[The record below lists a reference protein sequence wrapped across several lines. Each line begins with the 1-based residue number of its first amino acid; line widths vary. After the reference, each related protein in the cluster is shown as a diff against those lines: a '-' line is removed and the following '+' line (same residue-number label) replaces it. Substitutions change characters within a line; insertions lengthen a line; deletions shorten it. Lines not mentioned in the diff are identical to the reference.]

1 MSRDLIEQRVASVDE
16 LPEGCSKKFTLT
28 CDGQQAEGFVVNYR
42 GSFFAYLNRCCH
54 IPMPMDWFENQ
65 FLSEDGRFIIC
76 ATHGATYDP
85 ATGECV
91 AGPCPGE
98 YLQRLPLQVVDGAVL
113 VATPPTDLG
122 QVPADLSPGHGD
134 QKGNGDD
141 GHTR

>member
-1 MSRDLIEQRVASVDE
+1 MPCVVSDLQIAHVDE
-16 LPEGCSKKFTLT
+16 LPQGSSKKFTLT
-28 CDGQQAEGFVVNYR
+28 CNGQRVEGFVVNYR
-42 GSFFAYLNRCCH
+42 GSFYAYVNRCCH

-98 YLQRLPLQVVDGAVL
+98 YLERLLLRVVEGTIFVACPPL
-113 VATPPTDLG
+113 TPL
-122 QVPADLSPGHGD
+122 
-134 QKGNGDD
+134 
-141 GHTR
+141 

>member
-1 MSRDLIEQRVASVDE
+1 MRGEMRRDLSEQQVAHIRE
-16 LPEGCSKKFTLT
+16 LPQGSSKKFLLT
-28 CDGQQAEGFVVNYR
+28 CNGQRVEGFVINYR
-42 GSFFAYLNRCCH
+42 GSFYAYVNRCCH

-98 YLQRLPLQVVDGAVL
+98 YLERLLLRVVEGTIFIVCPPL
-113 VATPPTDLG
+113 T
-122 QVPADLSPGHGD
+122 SP
-134 QKGNGDD
+134 
-141 GHTR
+141 

>member
-1 MSRDLIEQRVASVDE
+1 MSRGLIEHKVAHVEE
-16 LPEGCSKKFTLT
+16 LTEGCSKKFTYT
-28 CDGQQAEGFVVNYR
+28 CSGQQVEGFVVNYR
-42 GSFFAYLNRCCH
+42 GSFYAYLNRCCH

-98 YLQRLPLQVVDGAVL
+98 YLEQLSLQVVDGTVL
-113 VATPPTDLG
+113 VACPTMAAG
-122 QVPADLSPGHGD
+122 
-134 QKGNGDD
+134 
-141 GHTR
+141 

>member
-1 MSRDLIEQRVASVDE
+1 MSQGLIEHQVARVEE
-16 LPEGCSKKFTLT
+16 LPEGRSKKFTLT
-28 CDGQQAEGFVVNYR
+28 VGGQQIEGFVVNYR
-42 GSFFAYLNRCCH
+42 GSFYAYLNRCCH

-98 YLQRLPLQVVDGAVL
+98 YLNRLPLQIVDGTLLVL
-113 VATPPTDLG
+113 CP
-122 QVPADLSPGHGD
+122 PAD
-134 QKGNGDD
+134 QV
-141 GHTR
+141 

>member
-28 CDGQQAEGFVVNYR
+28 CDGQQVEGFVINYR
-42 GSFFAYLNRCCH
+42 GGFYAYLNRCCH

-98 YLQRLPLQVVDGAVL
+98 YLERLPLQVVDGAVL
-113 VATPPTDLG
+113 VAFLPGSLG
-122 QVPADLSPGHGD
+122 
-134 QKGNGDD
+134 
-141 GHTR
+141 